1 MIFKAVVLD
10 NSMFFTRGTI
20 RVRIAGFYNKKI
32 VWNLEEKFP
41 DVLTEGDIEG
51 VNTQFSND
59 YEAQISSA
67 FGGGRNYGSVVI
79 PQINEKGIVAFLN
92 GDKKNPVWLG
102 GLFETFRDDSFNV
115 EYVNFPT
122 DKFVDGEDID
132 GVLNGEGNIGD
143 DVEPQEEKSIII
155 RTKHTT
161 SNSVEEIDF
170 QQQDTSNIITVGKK
184 RIRVTHFPEGSWE
197 EGEPQ
202 KYDDFLIGSDEDGEE
217 VIRLDKK
224 DYEKETFAT
233 FEIKENIAKLF
244 IKQKDGDNVKI
255 ERSFTIGIDDNGD
268 DVIRL
273 LNKNEEENDFV
284 EFELKKEQGVLS
296 LTKGGEEIARLSINE
311 EDITLFNKEGS
322 NKLSFIDDDITI
334 SNKEGENKLTFSESG
349 DITISNKEGSNKI
362 VFGNNDEIELEN
374 DSGSKIIM
382 KANGNI
388 ELLANNE
395 VHILGDDDHLVRY
408 SELKEIIEEIEDHI
422 HIAPSGPTSGALN
435 KSQAPL
441 VSVTMKPSI
450 SMKSQKG
457 KLD

>member
-10 NSMFFTRGTI
+10 NSMFFTRGTV

-32 VWNLEEKFP
+32 VWNLEERFP
-41 DVLTEGDIEG
+41 DALTEGDVEG

-67 FGGGRNYGSVVI
+67 FGGGRNYGSVVV

-122 DKFVDGEDID
+122 DKFVDGENTD

-161 SNSVEEIDF
+161 SNSAEEIDF
-170 QQQDTSNIITVGKK
+170 QQQETSNIITVGKK
-184 RIRVTHFPEGSWE
+184 RIEVTHFPEGSWE
-197 EGEPQ
+197 DGIP
-202 KYDDFLIGSDEDGEE
+202 KKFKDFIIGLNKDGE
-217 VIRLDKK
+217 
-224 DYEKETFAT
+224 
-233 FEIKENIAKLF
+233 
-244 IKQKDGDNVKI
+244 
-255 ERSFTIGIDDNGD
+255 
-268 DVIRL
+268 DVISLKSRDD
-273 LNKNEEENDFV
+273 ENDNHV
-284 EFELKKEQGVLS
+284 DFELTEEHGVLS
-296 LTKGGEEIARLSINE
+296 LVKEGIEIARFSITE
-311 EDITLFNKEGS
+311 GEVSLF
-322 NKLSFIDDDITI
+322 
-334 SNKEGENKLTFSESG
+334 NKEGENKLVFAESG
-349 DITISNKEGSNKI
+349 DIIISNKEGNNKL

-408 SELKEIIEEIEDHI
+408 SELKEIIEEFESHI
-422 HIAPSGPTSGALN
+422 HIAPTGPTSPPLN
-435 KSQAPL
+435 KSQAPII
-441 VSVTMKPSI
+441 SVTMKPGI
-450 SMKSQKG
+450 QMKSLKG